1 MGALLAL
8 AGIDNRATHGY
19 TSSGLEQA
27 LVAVSVLSLVL
38 LREQRREKR
47 HGPGRRRPRPG
58 PSPGGMAQLV
68 ARRPCKADVSG
79 SNPLTSSLCVLPAWL
94 GSARASGDGRGR
106 AEASRVLLLLKG
118 GGLLAQW

>member
-8 AGIDNRATHGY
+8 AGIDNRATRGY

-27 LVAVSVLSLVL
+27 LVAVSVVFLVL
-38 LREQRREKR
+38 LKEQRRERR
-47 HGPGRRRPRPG
+47 HGPGRRRPRPRPRPG

-79 SNPLTSSLCVLPAWL
+79 SNPLTSSLCALPA
-94 GSARASGDGRGR
+94 
-106 AEASRVLLLLKG
+106 
-118 GGLLAQW
+118 